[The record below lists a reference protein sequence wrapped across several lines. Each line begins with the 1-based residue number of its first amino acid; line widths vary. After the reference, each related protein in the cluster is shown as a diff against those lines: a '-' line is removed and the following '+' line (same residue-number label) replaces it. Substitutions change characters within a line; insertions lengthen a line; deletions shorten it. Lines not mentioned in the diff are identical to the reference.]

1 MKSLWL
7 SFAAVSAL
15 VAGCAT
21 APPLRKPQ
29 VQPPQAYEA
38 PKAPADSLTSSAL
51 DRWWTLYGDAQ
62 LDSLVDLALANS
74 PDAKDAISKLDQAAA
89 IRSETLD
96 QIYIPQSTLSGSAT
110 ETHTKIL
117 SSSSSIPGFTGF
129 TTAGNSTSLSGDFN
143 VTWELDLFGRR
154 AAGARAANADFYTA
168 AFTYEATR
176 TALIA
181 NVAQSLFDARGLA
194 LQLQDVE
201 ETSKADRELLRL
213 AQIKFDHGLS
223 PEGDLDQ
230 AVANA
235 EAADA
240 QTASLQ
246 AQLTAARRTLLVLV
260 GKGFDPLASLE
271 AGPDLGTPPPVPA
284 SVPGELLRRRPDVRA
299 AEWQITSAAGT
310 LRVDELAVL
319 PTLNLQPGLTL
330 SDTTG
335 PFGATS
341 VAWSI
346 GASLTQPVLDRPR
359 LVARIHAQRAV
370 AEQQVIAYEKAV
382 QTAYGDTENAYVY
395 LESDGRRVKM
405 LESAER
411 RAGSAYQKSQIG
423 YAQGFNDL
431 TTTLTTETTWRN
443 IRAQLASARATLM
456 DRSVQLFKA
465 LGGGW
470 TPDQPA
476 AGTPYAS
483 KAARANSEGGQ

>member
-1 MKSLWL
+1 MKTPWL
-7 SFAAVSAL
+7 SFAAVAVL

-38 PKAPADSLTSSAL
+38 PRPPADSLASSAL

-62 LDSLVDLALANS
+62 LNGLVDLALANS
-74 PDAKDAISKLDQAAA
+74 PDAKDAISKLDQANA
-89 IRSETLD
+89 IRTETLD
-96 QIYIPQSTLSGSAT
+96 QLYIPSSTFSGSAT
-110 ETHTKIL
+110 ETHTDIL
-117 SSSSSIPGFTGF
+117 SSSSTIPGFTGF
-129 TTAGNSTSLSGDFN
+129 TVGGNTTSLSGNFD
-143 VTWELDLFGRR
+143 VSWELDLFGRR
-154 AAGARAANADFYTA
+154 AAGRKAANADFYNA
-168 AFTYEATR
+168 AFTYEGTR

-194 LQLQDVE
+194 LQLQDAQRTAE
-201 ETSKADRELLRL
+201 IDRDLQHI
-213 AQIKFDHGLS
+213 AQVKFDHGLS
-223 PEGDLDQ
+223 AEGDLDQ
-230 AVANA
+230 AVANS
-235 EAADA
+235 ESADA
-240 QTASLQ
+240 QVASLQ

-260 GKGFDPLASLE
+260 GKGFDPLRSLQ
-271 AGPDLGTPPPVPA
+271 AGPEVGTPPPVPA

-310 LRVDELAVL
+310 LKVDELAVL
-319 PTLNLQPGLTL
+319 PTLTLQPGVSL
-330 SDTTG
+330 SDSTG

-346 GASLTQPVLDRPR
+346 AGGITQPVLDRPR

-370 AEQQVIAYEKAV
+370 AEQAVIAYEKAV
-382 QTAYGDTENAYVY
+382 QTAYGDAENAYVY
-395 LESDGRRVKM
+395 LESDGRRVQM
-405 LESAER
+405 LQSAER
-411 RAGSAYQKSQIG
+411 RAQSAYDKSRIG

-431 TTTLTTETTWRN
+431 TTTLTTEATWRN
-443 IRAQLASARATLM
+443 IKSQLSSAQATLM

-476 AGTPYAS
+476 AGTPFAA
-483 KAARANSEGGQ
+483 KAARANSEGVR